1 MIPDDF
7 ERGDFLKKFRRVVS
21 ATSNV
26 TVQKGVCAD
35 GPHKR
40 FKQSSREREG
50 HKHIAMLAS
59 NTFAHKKIADAF
71 QKMYGLRISFSFK
84 QKRFVGTLEYLMRKP
99 STNIDSAPAK
109 YRRGR

>member
-1 MIPDDF
+1 MLMIPDDF

-40 FKQSSREREG
+40 FKQ
-50 HKHIAMLAS
+50 
-59 NTFAHKKIADAF
+59 
-71 QKMYGLRISFSFK
+71 
-84 QKRFVGTLEYLMRKP
+84 KRFVGTLEYLMRKP